1 MALSMED
8 MKLIQGID
16 NNMKSVIKRLE
27 EVERTPV
34 TAKGIDKRAMFG
46 GFSQGP
52 TGDWREERYK
62 YAHMDGAYSSALAV
76 QMNSGRQK
84 RLSHLGPCFIKMA
97 ALAGDKDAMAY
108 ASRMPGFS
116 SDYNNDK
123 LEAEYGCTTVVK
135 AKEQGVPGWDPY
147 QRKVLLNER
156 RKTSLAEN
164 SGMAG
169 GYTIPPQFITE
180 LQTIAGEDAW
190 VEPRCKQ
197 IPMNSRTFDLPMLD
211 IMTAQSTGTTPYG
224 GGILFQWQP
233 ESTTYAQTQPQFRQS
248 TWTAWDLVGVTV
260 SSNQLLADN
269 GIGLDA
275 LLTQLFGWGIN
286 FYKQYA
292 FLQGLGAGNSMPL
305 GVLNAPAT
313 ILQSRSTP
321 GHFKLADAAAML
333 SRAQIRSWDTACWV
347 MHQSVIP
354 DLIQMVDN
362 SSSNRLVWVN
372 PMGNPGPTNQ
382 GPAAMKLPMAFLN
395 GLPIYFTECVPTL
408 GTQGDVSLIDWSR
421 YVVGNRMDMQIDV
434 SPHVLFQSN
443 QLMWRVITRVDGKP
457 WLQAP
462 IQDSQGWVISPFVS
476 LR

>member
-1 MALSMED
+1 MAFTADELKM
-8 MKLIQGID
+8 IQ
-16 NNMKSVIKRLE
+16 NLNSNVQAVTKRLE
-27 EVERTPV
+27 TLETTPARGQQ
-34 TAKGIDKRAMFG
+34 TAKGLFHGFNQNPGPWEVDKHKF
-46 GFSQGP
+46 
-52 TGDWREERYK
+52 
-62 YAHMDGAYSSALAV
+62 AHLGGAYASAAAEQLSA
-76 QMNSGRQK
+76 GRQK
-84 RLSHLGPCFIKMA
+84 KLSGMGPCFIKMA
-97 ALAGDKDAMAY
+97 ALAGDKDALAY
-108 ASRMPGFS
+108 ASRMPDFS
-116 SDYNNDK
+116 SDYNADK
-123 LEAEYGCTTVVK
+123 LEAQYGCTTIVK
-135 AKEQGVPGWDPY
+135 AKEQGVPGWDRST
-147 QRKVLLNER
+147 RKVLLNER

-169 GYTIPPQFITE
+169 GYTVPPQFLTE
-180 LQTIAGEDAW
+180 LMTIAGEDSF

-211 IMTAQSTGTTPYG
+211 IMTAQAAGTTPYG

-233 ESTTYAQTQPQFRQS
+233 ESVSYNQTQPQFRQS

-275 LLTQLFGWGIN
+275 LLTQLFGWGIT

-292 FLQGLGAGNSMPL
+292 FLQGLGAGSSMPL

-313 ILQSRSTP
+313 IMQTRVTP
-321 GHFKLADAAAML
+321 GRFKLADAAAMI
-333 SRAQIRSWDTACWV
+333 SHAQIRSWDTACWV

-354 DLIQMVDN
+354 ELIQMVDN
-362 SSSNRLVWVN
+362 GSSNRLVWVN
-372 PMGNPGPTNQ
+372 PMGNPGASNE

-408 GTQGDVSLIDWSR
+408 GTAGDVMLIDWSR

-443 QLMWRVITRVDGKP
+443 QLMWRVITRCDGKP
-457 WLQAP
+457 WLQSP
-462 IQDSQGWVISPFVS
+462 ITDAQGWEISPFVA
-476 LR
+476 LN